1 MRWVDG
7 SEIKIEDFTGEALCE
22 KLASDIH
29 GVCEQYLDCADF
41 IQTAAFLIEFDTE
54 LAMQGIFSFLENSI
68 GHYAPHIVRSFRVIG
83 DDRDA
88 DVLEE
93 ICRLAMP
100 DIMRGEFLNKANGAY
115 QITSFAGNHK
125 IREETEEKITELAAG
140 LYLYNDFD
148 IWPLLFRYLDEQIKK
163 Q

>member
-22 KLASDIH
+22 KLASDMH

-68 GHYAPHIVRSFRVIG
+68 GHYAPISFVH
-83 DDRDA
+83 
-88 DVLEE
+88 LE
-93 ICRLAMP
+93 LSA
-100 DIMRGEFLNKANGAY
+100 
-115 QITSFAGNHK
+115 TT
-125 IREETEEKITELAAG
+125 ETRTCWKKYAG
-140 LYLYNDFD
+140 LPCRTSCAANF
-148 IWPLLFRYLDEQIKK
+148 
-163 Q
+163 